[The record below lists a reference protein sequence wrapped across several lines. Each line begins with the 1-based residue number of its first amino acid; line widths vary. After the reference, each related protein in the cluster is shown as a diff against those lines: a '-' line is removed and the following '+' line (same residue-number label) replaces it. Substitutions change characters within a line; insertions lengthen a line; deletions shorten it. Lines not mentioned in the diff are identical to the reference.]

1 MLIRPAQARDD
12 RTRPQC
18 DLSQPQHLLRIR
30 PITVQRQHQE
40 RARIHRRR
48 RHMEQIFSFEMNSG
62 RMAHVFS
69 IINPRS
75 PPIYKMKVACVK
87 PIVEAEPTEAVFDKE
102 VALSRVGGDAELLKE
117 IAILFLDDYPKSL
130 SDLRDAVE
138 ARDAKRVERT
148 AHGLKGSVSNFG
160 AAPAVNAALR
170 LETMGRAQKLVE
182 VEQVL
187 RTLELAL
194 AALRP
199 ELESL

>member
-1 MLIRPAQARDD
+1 
-12 RTRPQC
+12 
-18 DLSQPQHLLRIR
+18 
-30 PITVQRQHQE
+30 
-40 RARIHRRR
+40 
-48 RHMEQIFSFEMNSG
+48 
-62 RMAHVFS
+62 
-69 IINPRS
+69 
-75 PPIYKMKVACVK
+75 VK
-87 PIVEAEPTEAVFDKE
+87 QVVEAEVFLAGRQDAIFDRS

-130 SDLRDAVE
+130 SELREAIETGDA
-138 ARDAKRVERT
+138 RRVERT

-160 AAPAVNAALR
+160 ARPAVDAALK